1 LRIFIISCGTL
12 GTIPKERFLPNDKL
26 CFGIIYQFAAM
37 KELINYLLQFAPL
50 NEQQIDLIE
59 SKGIFKEIKKDGYFQ
74 EAGKIPRE
82 VAFLTEG
89 ITRICYY
96 NNKGDEITK
105 YFIDENNLIVDINS
119 YNQNIPSSGYIQAIT
134 DCKFIV
140 FSKEAMKEL
149 SMTILIWDDIINKI
163 INKALLEKVN
173 KISPMLAEDATE
185 RYQNFFTQFPTLAN
199 RIPLS
204 YLASYLG
211 ITQSSLSRIRK
222 NISR

>member
-1 LRIFIISCGTL
+1 
-12 GTIPKERFLPNDKL
+12 
-26 CFGIIYQFAAM
+26 M

-119 YNQNIPSSGYIQAIT
+119 YNRNIPSSGYIQAIT
-134 DCKFIV
+134 DCKLIV

-163 INKALLEKVN
+163 ISI
-173 KISPMLAEDATE
+173 ISKSNRLHVAGCWNPQMFDGTSTYVPLA
-185 RYQNFFTQFPTLAN
+185 QIL
-199 RIPLS
+199 
-204 YLASYLG
+204 
-211 ITQSSLSRIRK
+211 K
-222 NISR
+222 

>member
-1 LRIFIISCGTL
+1 M
-12 GTIPKERFLPNDKL
+12 N
-26 CFGIIYQFAAM
+26 
-37 KELINYLLQFAPL
+37 ELINYLLQFGHL
-50 NEQQIDLIE
+50 NQQQIDLVK
-59 SKGIFKEIKKDGYFQ
+59 SKGIFKEIKKDEYFQ

-82 VAFLTEG
+82 VGFLTEG
-89 ITRICYY
+89 IIRICYY

-119 YNQNIPSSGYIQAIT
+119 YNQNVPSSGYIQAIT

-140 FSKEAMKEL
+140 FSKDAMREL
-149 SMTILIWDDIINKI
+149 SMTILIWDDLINKI
-163 INKALLEKVN
+163 LNKALLEKVN
-173 KISPMLAEDATE
+173 KVSPMLAEDATE
-185 RYQNFFTQFPTLAN
+185 RYLSFFKKFPTLAN

-222 NISR
+222 NIS

>member
-1 LRIFIISCGTL
+1 M
-12 GTIPKERFLPNDKL
+12 N
-26 CFGIIYQFAAM
+26 
-37 KELINYLLQFAPL
+37 ELINYLLQFGHL
-50 NEQQIDLIE
+50 NQQQIDLVK
-59 SKGIFKEIKKDGYFQ
+59 SKGIFKEIKKDEYFQ

-82 VAFLTEG
+82 VGFLTEG
-89 ITRICYY
+89 IIRICYY

-140 FSKEAMKEL
+140 FSKDAMREL
-149 SMTILIWDDIINKI
+149 SMTILIWDDLINKI
-163 INKALLEKVN
+163 LNKALLEKVN
-173 KISPMLAEDATE
+173 KVSPMLAEDATE
-185 RYQNFFTQFPTLAN
+185 RYLSFFKKFPTLAN

-222 NISR
+222 NIS

>member
-1 LRIFIISCGTL
+1 VPVEKFI
-12 GTIPKERFLPNDKL
+12 
-26 CFGIIYQFAAM
+26 Q
-37 KELINYLLQFAPL
+37 YLLQFGHL
-50 NEQQIDLIE
+50 NQQQIDLVK
-59 SKGIFKEIKKDGYFQ
+59 SKGVFKEIKKDDYFQ

-82 VAFLTEG
+82 VGFLTEG
-89 ITRICYY
+89 IIRICYY

-119 YNQNIPSSGYIQAIT
+119 YNQNLPSSGYIQAIT

-140 FSKEAMKEL
+140 FSREAMKEL
-149 SMTILIWDDIINKI
+149 SMTILIWDDVINKI
-163 INKALLEKVN
+163 MNRALLEKVN
-173 KISPMLAEDATE
+173 RISPMMAEDATE
-185 RYQNFFTQFPTLAN
+185 RYRNFFSSFPTLAN

-222 NISR
+222 NMR

>member
-1 LRIFIISCGTL
+1 MT
-12 GTIPKERFLPNDKL
+12 
-26 CFGIIYQFAAM
+26 
-37 KELINYLLQFAPL
+37 ELINYLLQFAHL
-50 NEQQIDLIE
+50 NQQQIDLIS
-59 SKGIFKEIKKDGYFQ
+59 SKGVFREIKKDEYFQ

-89 ITRICYY
+89 IVRICYY

-105 YFIDENNLIVDINS
+105 YFIDENNFIVDITS
-119 YNQNIPSSGYIQAIT
+119 YNQNILSSAYIQAIT

-140 FSKEAMKEL
+140 FSKESMKAL
-149 SMTILIWDDIINKI
+149 SLTILIWDDIITKI
-163 INKALLEKVN
+163 TNKALVEKVN
-173 KISPMLAEDATE
+173 KISTMMSEDATE
-185 RYQNFFTQFPTLAN
+185 RYLSFFTKFPTLAN

-222 NISR
+222 NIR

>member
-1 LRIFIISCGTL
+1 
-12 GTIPKERFLPNDKL
+12 
-26 CFGIIYQFAAM
+26 M
-37 KELINYLLQFAPL
+37 KEFINYLLQFGQL
-50 NEQQIDLIE
+50 NQQQIDLIN
-59 SKGIFKEIKKDGYFQ
+59 SKGVFKEIKKDEYFQ

-82 VAFLTEG
+82 VGFLTEG
-89 ITRICYY
+89 IIRICYY

-140 FSKEAMKEL
+140 LSKEEIKNL
-149 SMTILIWDDIINKI
+149 SITILIWDDLINKI
-163 INKALLEKVN
+163 MNKALIEKVN

-185 RYQNFFTQFPTLAN
+185 RYRNFFTKFPTLAN

-211 ITQSSLSRIRK
+211 ITQSSLSRITK
-222 NISR
+222 NIR

>member
-1 LRIFIISCGTL
+1 MTTSVLQS
-12 GTIPKERFLPNDKL
+12 
-26 CFGIIYQFAAM
+26 FANLESM
-37 KELINYLLQFAPL
+37 KELINYLLQFGHL
-50 NEQQIDLIE
+50 NQQQIDLVK
-59 SKGIFKEIKKDGYFQ
+59 SKGFFKEIKKDEYFQ

-82 VAFLTEG
+82 VGFLTEG
-89 ITRICYY
+89 IIRICYY

-149 SMTILIWDDIINKI
+149 SMTILIWDDLINKI
-163 INKALLEKVN
+163 LNKALLEKVN

-185 RYQNFFTQFPTLAN
+185 RYLSFFTKFPTLAN

-222 NISR
+222 NIR

>member
-1 LRIFIISCGTL
+1 
-12 GTIPKERFLPNDKL
+12 
-26 CFGIIYQFAAM
+26 
-37 KELINYLLQFAPL
+37 
-50 NEQQIDLIE
+50 
-59 SKGIFKEIKKDGYFQ
+59 
-74 EAGKIPRE
+74 
-82 VAFLTEG
+82 
-89 ITRICYY
+89 
-96 NNKGDEITK
+96 
-105 YFIDENNLIVDINS
+105 
-119 YNQNIPSSGYIQAIT
+119 
-134 DCKFIV
+134 
-140 FSKEAMKEL
+140 MKEL